1 MNEMISTIKRF
12 SPTQGEIYVNKNVIY
27 YKNNSKYD
35 LSSIFVCVYLY
46 IFSKGR

>member
-12 SPTQGEIYVNKNVIY
+12 SPTQGEIYVNKIFIY

-35 LSSIFVCVYLY
+35 LSSFLCVYVY
-46 IFSKGR
+46 IFKR

>member
-12 SPTQGEIYVNKNVIY
+12 SPTQGEISVNKNLFIIRTIVNMIY
-27 YKNNSKYD
+27 H
-35 LSSIFVCVYLY
+35 LFVCVY